1 MTPIKNAHAK
11 GSKFE
16 REVVAVLRAA
26 GHRYAERGYRLGAP
40 DDRGD
45 IDGIPGFVFEC
56 RNRQRIE
63 LAGWLDEIRTE
74 AAALDAL
81 TESAGTR
88 RLPVLVVKRRGHGAE
103 RAYAVLE
110 LETFARLIA
119 DDGAL

>member
-16 REVVAVLRAA
+16 RDVVAVLRAA

-45 IDGIPGFVFEC
+45 IDGIPGFAFEC

-74 AAALDAL
+74 AAVLDV
-81 TESAGTR
+81 
-88 RLPVLVVKRRGHGAE
+88 LPVLVVKRRGHGAE

-119 DDGAL
+119 DDGAP